1 MSKMDRSTKLRQSPG
16 LESLET
22 RNLMSVLINAKP
34 TLEVIPAG
42 NRVREVRGAISI
54 VQPAP
59 ITVTGTAQPP
69 AANIQT
75 VVQIFAKDSNGNL
88 VNGGAPLATAVPD
101 FSGQY
106 TATFSLPSRLRRD
119 VNTLFARE
127 VAVGTL
133 DSNVQINATSLAG
146 LNGNLAINATT
157 LAGLNGNLAINA
169 TTLAGLNGTISNQ
182 ASTST
187 LNGTIITPATP
198 ITGIGGT
205 ITTPIFPTNN
215 GGVVGTAGPAVST
228 LVGGTGTLDTQA
240 GTIVGGTITTLA
252 STSTLTQ
259 TGTAAIAATTGS
271 STQNGTAAIAAT
283 TGTST
288 QAGTA
293 AIASTTGTSTQLI
306 NEVAVSEPITVL
318 IHQSQP
324 VPGATLQTASKTKTA
339 TEAGTR
345 VHATTVVTPHAQT
358 AKALRLAAARK
369 RQG

>member
-1 MSKMDRSTKLRQSPG
+1 MSKMDRSTKLRQSPR
-16 LESLET
+16 LEPLET

-34 TLEVIPAG
+34 TLEVIPGG

-106 TATFSLPSRLRRD
+106 TASLSLPSRLRKD

-133 DSNVQINATSLAG
+133 DSNVQINP
-146 LNGNLAINATT
+146 TT

-169 TTLAGLNGTISNQ
+169 TTLSGLTGTIANP
-182 ASTST
+182 ASAGI

-240 GTIVGGTITTLA
+240 GTIVGGTTTTPA

-259 TGTAAIAATTGS
+259 TGTAAIAATTGA
-271 STQNGTAAIAAT
+271 STQTGTAAIAAT

-288 QAGTA
+288 Q
-293 AIASTTGTSTQLI
+293 LI
-306 NEVAVSEPITVL
+306 SEVAVSEPITVL
-318 IHQSQP
+318 IHQSQRI
-324 VPGATLQTASKTKTA
+324 PGATLHTTSKIKTA
-339 TEAGTR
+339 AEAGTR
-345 VHATTVVTPHAQT
+345 VHATTLVTPHVQT

-369 RQG
+369 SHR